1 MGITDGEIHE
11 LLQPNSRRS
20 EELSKA
26 IYDAYNMWLL
36 RKGNDDEFSDWFD
49 ANEDKFNA
57 FVDWYS
63 DHIYDPVEVVK

>member
-26 IYDAYNMWLL
+26 IYDAYNANM
-36 RKGNDDEFSDWFD
+36 KYENDSTYHVSLTQMNQISMTDDGELDIPF
-49 ANEDKFNA
+49 
-57 FVDWYS
+57 
-63 DHIYDPVEVVK
+63 